1 MTTKFVPDP
10 EIAKLETELDA
21 AFSEKRLEDVNRLSA
36 AILELRKDDEKRL
49 RWYEENR
56 EDMAFHV
63 EKIRSAIT
71 AIDLKEA
78 LEGAMIA
85 FGFHKSPRIE
95 MRKGGRRSKHAKH
108 VFGKVGET
116 FYELIGG
123 KAKEI
128 APKRGRIKTYASL
141 EAFEKQ

>member
-1 MTTKFVPDP
+1 MTTKFVPNP
-10 EIAKLETELDA
+10 EIAELETELNE
-21 AFSEKRLEDVNRLSA
+21 AFSQKRLEDVNRLSA

-49 RWYEENR
+49 QWYEENR

-71 AIDLKEA
+71 AIDLREA

-85 FGFHKSPRIE
+85 FGFHKSPRDE
-95 MRKGGRRSKHAKH
+95 KRKVGRKSKRSKH

-123 KAKEI
+123 KAVEI
-128 APKRGRIKTYASL
+128 APKRGRIKTYASVD
-141 EAFEKQ
+141 AFEKQ